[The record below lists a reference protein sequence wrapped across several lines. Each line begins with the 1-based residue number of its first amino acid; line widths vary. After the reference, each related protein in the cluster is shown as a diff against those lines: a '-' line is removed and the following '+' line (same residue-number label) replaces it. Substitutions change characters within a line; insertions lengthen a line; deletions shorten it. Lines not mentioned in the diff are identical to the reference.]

1 MKQNAI
7 EVTGL
12 NKKFGNR
19 HIIENFNLE
28 IEKGEFVAIV
38 GPSGCGK
45 STLLNVFG
53 MLEKYDGGKIKI
65 NGKKLPE
72 INSKAATMVRRN
84 VINYLF
90 QNYALIDNE
99 TVEKNLLIAMEFVNK
114 SHKEKL
120 NMISKTLDY
129 VGLKHLQNE
138 IVNTLS
144 GGEQQRVAL
153 ARTILKPGNIVLAD
167 EPTGSL
173 DPKSSDNAFG
183 LIKQLCK
190 ENGKTVVMVTHNM
203 ELAKR
208 ADRIVEMP
216 LIRK

>member
-45 STLLNVFG
+45 STLLNVLG

-114 SHKEKL
+114 SHKEKI

-129 VGLKHLQNE
+129 VGLKHLQKE
-138 IVNTLS
+138 VVNTLS

>member
-19 HIIENFNLE
+19 HIIENFNIE

-45 STLLNVFG
+45 STLLNILG

-114 SHKEKL
+114 SHKEKI

-129 VGLKHLQNE
+129 VGLKHLQKE
-138 IVNTLS
+138 VVNTLS

>member
-1 MKQNAI
+1 MHNYQ
-7 EVTGL
+7 
-12 NKKFGNR
+12 GNVP
-19 HIIENFNLE
+19 N
-28 IEKGEFVAIV
+28 
-38 GPSGCGK
+38 
-45 STLLNVFG
+45 
-53 MLEKYDGGKIKI
+53 D
-65 NGKKLPE
+65 
-72 INSKAATMVRRN
+72 
-84 VINYLF
+84 
-90 QNYALIDNE
+90 NYALIDNE

-114 SHKEKL
+114 SHKEKI

-129 VGLKHLQNE
+129 VGLKHLQKE
-138 IVNTLS
+138 VVNTLS

>member
-19 HIIENFNLE
+19 HIIENFNIE

-45 STLLNVFG
+45 STLLNILG
-53 MLEKYDGGKIKI
+53 MLENYDGGKIKI

-72 INSKAATMVRRN
+72 INSKAATMVRRK

-114 SHKEKL
+114 SHKEKI

-129 VGLKHLQNE
+129 VGLKHLQKE
-138 IVNTLS
+138 VVNTLS

>member
-45 STLLNVFG
+45 STLLNVLG

-114 SHKEKL
+114 SHKVKL

-129 VGLKHLQNE
+129 VGLKHLQKE
-138 IVNTLS
+138 VVNTLS

>member
-45 STLLNVFG
+45 STLLNVLG

-114 SHKEKL
+114 SHKEKI

-129 VGLKHLQNE
+129 VGLKHLQKE
-138 IVNTLS
+138 VVNTLS

-153 ARTILKPGNIVLAD
+153 ARTILKPGNIVFAD